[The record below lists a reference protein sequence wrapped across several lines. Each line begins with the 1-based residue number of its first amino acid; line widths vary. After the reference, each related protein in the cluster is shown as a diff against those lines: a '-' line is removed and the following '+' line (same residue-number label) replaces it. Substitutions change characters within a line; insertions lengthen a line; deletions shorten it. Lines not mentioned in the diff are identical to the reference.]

1 MSEQQ
6 TSQSN
11 FGIYSLYVLGAI
23 ACFVFFQFF
32 YPYHLFYQEQ
42 NQLFLSSWDYL
53 TTYLDKPGWLA
64 CLAGDFL
71 TQFYYFRYAGPIIL
85 TLCILITG
93 HNVKCA
99 VRDADIQGKKTA
111 HIVAFIMMILLVC
124 FSFHYDYRLCSILAI
139 AGGASVFRVSTKLLT
154 STRMFLKKIEK
165 MDDNPSAAAGLGT
178 AHWVTA
184 FSIIVSV
191 FVCHWF
197 FGNGV
202 WIYGALVFTGCL
214 SHIKKVGTYYRL
226 AALVIPFFLLMLSK
240 RLYFCDFQTLYTYP
254 GIGKLVKPQMDLEKT
269 FAVDCEYYF
278 GNPQIRNL

>member
-6 TSQSN
+6 TSQSS
-11 FGIYSLYVLGAI
+11 FGIYSLYALGAI

-64 CLAGDFL
+64 CRAGDFL

-111 HIVAFIMMILLVC
+111 DIVAFIMMILLVC
-124 FSFHYDYRLCSILAI
+124 FSFHYD
-139 AGGASVFRVSTKLLT
+139 
-154 STRMFLKKIEK
+154 
-165 MDDNPSAAAGLGT
+165 
-178 AHWVTA
+178 
-184 FSIIVSV
+184 
-191 FVCHWF
+191 
-197 FGNGV
+197 
-202 WIYGALVFTGCL
+202 
-214 SHIKKVGTYYRL
+214 
-226 AALVIPFFLLMLSK
+226 
-240 RLYFCDFQTLYTYP
+240 
-254 GIGKLVKPQMDLEKT
+254 
-269 FAVDCEYYF
+269 
-278 GNPQIRNL
+278 